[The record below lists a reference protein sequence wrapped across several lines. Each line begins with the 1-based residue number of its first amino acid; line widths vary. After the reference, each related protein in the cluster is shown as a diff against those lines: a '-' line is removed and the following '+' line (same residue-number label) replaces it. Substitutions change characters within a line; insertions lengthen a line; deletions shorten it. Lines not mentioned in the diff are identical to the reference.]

1 MPTFVYNANICLF
14 VNNANIWWLLYS
26 SRVSSSGCF
35 GAHFVYV
42 VLLCVVTFWV
52 PCCHV
57 RYDFHIKTVFGSSF
71 PPVVCRRAYVFTLFM
86 FLFICVWWCPT
97 HIVPCFS
104 FVFLRIVCPVLPVS
118 QDYPFLIDLS
128 VFSNVY
134 FYRLIFIYT
143 YLAIYH

>member
-1 MPTFVYNANICLF
+1 
-14 VNNANIWWLLYS
+14 
-26 SRVSSSGCF
+26 
-35 GAHFVYV
+35 
-42 VLLCVVTFWV
+42 
-52 PCCHV
+52 
-57 RYDFHIKTVFGSSF
+57 
-71 PPVVCRRAYVFTLFM
+71 
-86 FLFICVWWCPT
+86 
-97 HIVPCFS
+97 VPCFS